1 MFKKIAL
8 AAVIAAALN
17 VSALAQKPTKTAPAD
32 ALTWQY
38 GLSDKD
44 VNRVDRVTRNLGDR
58 DRYMVYTAIVRNRE
72 AAQDIYRGEPLTN
85 AKVLANVRV
94 RMSTQ
99 ESEMWT
105 STWAHLNTYDRD
117 SIIKVL
123 SDDLATKRS

>member
-1 MFKKIAL
+1 MLRKIAL

-17 VSALAQKPTKTAPAD
+17 VSALAQKPTKTAPPN

-44 VNRVDRVTRNLGDR
+44 VNRVDRVTRNLSDR
-58 DRYMVYTAIVRNRE
+58 DRYMVWTAIVRNRE

-99 ESEMWT
+99 ESQMWT
-105 STWAHLNTYDRD
+105 STWAHLNSYDRD
-117 SIIKVL
+117 SLIRVL
-123 SDDLATKRS
+123 SDDLATKR